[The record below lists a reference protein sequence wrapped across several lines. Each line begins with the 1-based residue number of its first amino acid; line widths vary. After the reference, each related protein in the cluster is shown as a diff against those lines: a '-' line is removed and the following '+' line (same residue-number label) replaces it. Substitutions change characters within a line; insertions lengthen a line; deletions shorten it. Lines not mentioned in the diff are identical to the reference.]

1 MVYLTFAG
9 LHVLLC
15 LLVLL
20 GMIFEFLPIRKYMFL
35 VVLLLPFLGVLIVL
49 IQHFEIG
56 FDSKHAE
63 EIGAEKMKLDSEL
76 YRSVT
81 VDDKRSDMTVPLEE
95 ALLINSAKDR
105 RALIMDVL
113 NEDPG
118 EYVDLLQ
125 KAGNNE
131 DTEVVHYAVTAMVEL
146 SKENDYMLQKL
157 ETAYNA
163 APDDIEVL
171 SQYCDFLWDCL
182 TQNLMQGQVEVMNR
196 TLFSQLMQKKL
207 AMQESLTDYAHLI
220 ENELKCNH
228 FDTAGELIQIIREKW
243 PESEEY
249 VFLNV
254 QYLAAMNKG
263 AEIGAFIKEVENSNV
278 YLSSKTKEVL
288 AFWAT

>member
-1 MVYLTFAG
+1 MVYLTFAV
-9 LHVLLC
+9 LHIVLC

-20 GMIFEFLPIRKYMFL
+20 GMIFKVLTIPKYMFL
-35 VVLLLPFLGVLIVL
+35 VVFLIPVFGVLIVL
-49 IQHFEIG
+49 IQEFEIG
-56 FDSKHAE
+56 FDSKHAAQ
-63 EIGAEKMKLDSEL
+63 IGVEKMKLDSEL

-95 ALLINSAKDR
+95 ALLINSAQER
-105 RALIMDVL
+105 RSLIMDIL
-113 NEDPG
+113 NENPG
-118 EYVDLLQ
+118 EYVEFLQ

-157 ETAYNA
+157 ETAYRA

-171 SQYCDFLWDCL
+171 SEYCDFLWDCL

-196 TLFSQLMQKKL
+196 TLFSQLMQEKL
-207 AMQESLTDYAHLI
+207 AVRESLTDYTRLA
-220 ENELKCNH
+220 ENEMKSNHVDVARDILKRI
-228 FDTAGELIQIIREKW
+228 GEKW

-249 VFLNV
+249 VLLNL
-254 QYLAAMNKG
+254 QYLALLGKG
-263 AEIGAFIKEVENSNV
+263 EEIKNFIKQIENSNV

-288 AFWAT
+288 AFWAN